1 MLAGGDVTPTRP
13 LSSPIYHSSSSTSPS
28 DPQTH
33 SRATLNVDDYMLPA
47 ANKPQNIDQSE
58 ARTENVN
65 KQNASASDKEWSNE
79 DDQPLPEN
87 ISVQQFLA
95 QLEAQEETGSESE
108 SGKRNSRNV
117 DAKNRLPSEVESGE
131 NAAKDEEGEECS
143 RKDEEDV
150 SSKNDDDGFDQQVRP
165 ILAMSVLQTQNK
177 FIHHQIFLILTSLLI
192 V

>member
-65 KQNASASDKEWSNE
+65 KQNASESDKEWSDE

-108 SGKRNSRNV
+108 SGKRNSLNV
-117 DAKNRLPSEVESGE
+117 DAKNRIPSEVESGE
-131 NAAKDEEGEECS
+131 NAAKDEDEECS
-143 RKDEEDV
+143 RKDDEEV
-150 SSKNDDDGFDQQVRP
+150 SSKNNDDGFDQQVRL
-165 ILAMSVLQTQNK
+165 ILAMSVLKTQNK